1 VSGRAGGSRAG
12 FTLIEVLVALVVL
25 TVGVLAL
32 AGATAVAVRQVVLA
46 DVTTERAAALQSVI
60 EGLRA
65 RPYDSLTA
73 GSDTVGTFS
82 ATWTVSSTK
91 RSKVLSIVTLG
102 PGLESAYGGMPR
114 LAAQVRDTFVYRIAR
129 P

>member
-1 VSGRAGGSRAG
+1 MSGLQRGARAG
-12 FTLIEVLVALVVL
+12 FTLVEVLVALVVL

-32 AGATAVAVRQVVLA
+32 AGATAVAVRQVILA

-65 RPYDSLTA
+65 RPYDSVTA
-73 GSDTVGTFS
+73 GFDTVGTFR
-82 ATWTVSSTK
+82 ATWTVSSTQ
-91 RSKVLSIVTLG
+91 RSKVISIVTLG
-102 PGLESAYGGMPR
+102 PGLASGAGTMPR
-114 LAAQVRDTFVYRIAR
+114 LADQVRDTFVYRIAR